1 MKILDAFIDEYKTEL
16 TQEQSFQTN
25 LEGEVKSIKAK
36 LLDERFLPS
45 VQLKNILNKQLR
57 RCHYPIEI
65 AIVGQF
71 SSGKS
76 TFLNAL
82 LSKDILPMGITP
94 VTSKVTYI
102 NYAEEYKL
110 KVTYKSGAEKYL
122 PTDEIAKF
130 IDQREDAIESI
141 KYLTVYAP
149 IELLKEISFVD
160 TPGLNSQSTS
170 DTQETLKALNDVGGI
185 IWLSLIDNAGKL
197 SEEEMLEKYM
207 KNFKNKSLCILNQKD
222 KFKPEQIA
230 ETKSYIENKFS
241 KYFSKVTP
249 ISAKRALEARAQQ
262 KDVLLQEEENIFLQL
277 ISKAIK
283 EKQYTQ
289 DFYLQSYEKYSKK
302 IAQIEQNEYSN
313 IIQMQEESNI
323 DEVLDFITNVIKP
336 QAKEAK
342 TFVIRKDLQGICD
355 ILMQEYRVLI
365 EVDTALIEIL
375 KKSELEI
382 LMKFDALKEIATS
395 DLMMLYESFKLFI
408 EEIASEIYKNV
419 HTETEYYYE
428 EKNSFLSKENYLKK
442 ELKIYKLDKD
452 AINKILFYDDQK
464 VEKKIKK
471 LIKRLD
477 QVDMNIQ
484 TSFDDIFANIKEKI
498 VAWQKPY
505 ELIKK
510 NREISSDLEFSGTR
524 HFASKVFETL
534 LQYYY
539 YVLYENLTSLHKRVS
554 LFQGNIEK
562 SSFCIV
568 EFTLHSIEERIR
580 DSLEFHISDPQS
592 FAIYHPR
599 EEDILKSLQDG
610 FKLENIESFLI
621 SNRNYIKSTL
631 LHTKEE
637 YKKVNSE
644 KIEFV
649 KVKRDA
655 LEEKMSAIKEIQES
669 IRYV

>member
-1 MKILDAFIDEYKTEL
+1 MKILDAFIDEYRAEL
-16 TQEQSFQTN
+16 TQEQSFQTT
-25 LEGEVKSIKAK
+25 LEGEVRNIKAK
-36 LLDERFLPS
+36 LLQERFLPS

-102 NYAEEYKL
+102 NYADEYKL

-122 PTDEIAKF
+122 PVDEIAKF
-130 IDQREDAIESI
+130 TDQRGETIEDI
-141 KYLTVYAP
+141 KYLTIYAP

-160 TPGLNSQSTS
+160 TPGLNSKSKS

-222 KFKPEQIA
+222 KFTQEQIA
-230 ETKSYIENKFS
+230 DTKNYIEKKFS

-249 ISAKRALEARAQQ
+249 ISAKRALESRAQQ
-262 KDVLLQEEENIFLQL
+262 KEILLQEEENKFLHL
-277 ISKAIK
+277 VTKAIK
-283 EKQYTQ
+283 EKNYTQ
-289 DFYLQSYEKYSKK
+289 NFYLKSYEKYSKNLEK
-302 IAQIEQNEYSN
+302 IEEYEYSN

-342 TFVIRKDLQGICD
+342 VFVIKKDLKGICD
-355 ILMQEYRVLI
+355 ILIQEYRVLM
-365 EVDTALIEIL
+365 EVDSVLINIL
-375 KKSELEI
+375 EKTQLEI
-382 LMKFDALKEIATS
+382 LRKFDELKDIATS
-395 DLMMLYESFKLFI
+395 DLAMLYENFTLLI
-408 EEIASEIYKNV
+408 YDIASEISKNI
-419 HTETEYYYE
+419 HTDTEYYYE
-428 EKNSFLSKENYLKK
+428 ERNSFISKENYLKK
-442 ELKIYKLDKD
+442 ELKTYKLDKD
-452 AINKILFYDDQK
+452 TINKILFYDDQK
-464 VEKKIKK
+464 VDKKIKK
-471 LIKRLD
+471 LIKRLH
-477 QVDMNIQ
+477 QVDLNIKQ
-484 TSFDDIFANIKEKI
+484 SFDDIFESIREKV

-524 HFASKVFETL
+524 HFASKAFETL

-539 YVLYENLTSLHKRVS
+539 SVLYENLGNLEKKFS
-554 LFQGNIEK
+554 LFQGGLEN

-568 EFTLHSIEERIR
+568 ESTLHSIEDRINE
-580 DSLEFHISDPQS
+580 SLEFHINDPKS

-599 EEDILKSLQDG
+599 EEDILKSLEDG

-631 LHTKEE
+631 LHTKDE
-637 YKKVNSE
+637 YKRVNVE
-644 KIEFV
+644 RIEFI
-649 KVKRDA
+649 KAKRGV
-655 LEEKMSAIKEIQES
+655 LKEKLSAIEEIKES
-669 IRYV
+669 IV